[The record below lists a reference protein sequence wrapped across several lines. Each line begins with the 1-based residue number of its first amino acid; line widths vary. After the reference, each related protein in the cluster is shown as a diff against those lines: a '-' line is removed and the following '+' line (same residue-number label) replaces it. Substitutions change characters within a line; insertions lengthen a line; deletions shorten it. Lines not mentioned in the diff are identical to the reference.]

1 VVLDARLQQVGS
13 LEKNFECQMSKLKVQ
28 MKSKAQI
35 IVTQGFS
42 LDDDQP

>member
-1 VVLDARLQQVGS
+1 
-13 LEKNFECQMSKLKVQ
+13 MSNAKVQ
-28 MKSKAQI
+28 MPNQFQSSN